1 VSAFVDGVIGA
12 AVGGVVAG
20 GFSLAQSAL
29 ASKERSRTRLEQNL
43 FSALQYFGGGT
54 QERSIGISIVE
65 GYRNQMHQ
73 LLPMFVP
80 LLANQAL
87 YLLTNPKAKAG
98 ERADEES
105 NLRRIMNLL
114 GEAKAESRGA
124 YRDRYKE
131 LADVL
136 KDESGTSRIA
146 SAGLVLTSE
155 DRAHYLCC
163 VGLDAGE

>member
-1 VSAFVDGVIGA
+1 MSAFADGVIGA

-29 ASKERSRTRLEQNL
+29 ASKERGRTRLEQNL
-43 FSALQYFGGGT
+43 FSAFQYFGGGT

-65 GYRNQMHQ
+65 GYRNELHM

-98 ERADEES
+98 DRADEES

-114 GEAKAESRGA
+114 GGAKAQSQGA
-124 YRDRYKE
+124 YRDRYEE
-131 LADVL
+131 LAAL
-136 KDESGTSRIA
+136 LRDESATSRMA
-146 SAGLVLTSE
+146 AAGVILSPE
-155 DRAHYLCC
+155 DRAHYLGC
-163 VGLDAGE
+163 VSLHAGH